1 MEYQASK
8 VKLNAIHSAEMLL
21 RNLRWLLMLMV
32 HHHVHVSFKQDYQ
45 IVSLVALSALMTIK
59 HQKGELKLKEKISE
73 EMCTK
78 QTI

>member
-1 MEYQASK
+1 MEYHAGK

-45 IVSLVALSALMTIK
+45 IVSLVALSDNKTSKRRIEIEREN
-59 HQKGELKLKEKISE
+59 Q
-73 EMCTK
+73 
-78 QTI
+78 